1 MYKIAHKTKCRT
13 IEKDRWKRKEY
24 IKESRTEDTKEVIK
38 KHLAYKGHKSKLQKT
53 RNDYKVPNTLGGRR
67 FNRKY
72 FTLPSRKYMGQ
83 IQLTGLKV

>member
-1 MYKIAHKTKCRT
+1 MEKKRIHQREQNRRYKRNN
-13 IEKDRWKRKEY
+13 
-24 IKESRTEDTKEVIK
+24 K